1 MQLFNLNIPYHR
13 DVLTMAIVVLVLLTA
28 APFTARAQEQESDV
42 NPEVLAERL
51 ASCVHEWDCFD
62 VFDFKQETV
71 LVNVSGA
78 LVSQS
83 GTSCRGNEDGIGWVT
98 LGGRKG
104 SVQFSSFSI
113 QGLEF
118 VWLFG
123 DPESGYY
130 DYRFSVRPDGT
141 GLYYDFSNIKE
152 GESVGPSQRFAC
164 IDRSEEAV
172 DRMVN
177 TLGFGDAKE

>member
-1 MQLFNLNIPYHR
+1 MCTPLHRNNRRPMMQLFNLNIPHHR
-13 DVLTMAIVVLVLLTA
+13 EFLTMAIVVLVLVLLTA

-98 LGGRKG
+98 
-104 SVQFSSFSI
+104 
-113 QGLEF
+113 
-118 VWLFG
+118 
-123 DPESGYY
+123 
-130 DYRFSVRPDGT
+130 
-141 GLYYDFSNIKE
+141 
-152 GESVGPSQRFAC
+152 
-164 IDRSEEAV
+164 
-172 DRMVN
+172 
-177 TLGFGDAKE
+177 